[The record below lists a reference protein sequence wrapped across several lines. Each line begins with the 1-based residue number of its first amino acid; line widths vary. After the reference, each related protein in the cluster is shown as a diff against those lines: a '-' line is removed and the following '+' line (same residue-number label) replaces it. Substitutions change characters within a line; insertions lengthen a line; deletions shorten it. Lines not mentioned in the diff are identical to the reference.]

1 MLDNG
6 HAQLDALRHQ
16 LALTIRSVRGEFE
29 LALSPHWR
37 DVVTRD
43 VARRFGVPLW
53 VCVALALLIGFGV
66 FVGLRIALAGHSD
79 RLFASTMRCTLKL
92 QPRARRRRRASRSS
106 WNRRSRPARGGGD
119 HTDRSVICAAT
130 GVQVRLDVGDRP
142 LCRCSRA
149 WPMR

>member
-29 LALSPHWR
+29 PALSPHWR

-53 VCVALALLIGFGV
+53 CA
-66 FVGLRIALAGHSD
+66 
-79 RLFASTMRCTLKL
+79 
-92 QPRARRRRRASRSS
+92 
-106 WNRRSRPARGGGD
+106 WRSR
-119 HTDRSVICAAT
+119 C
-130 GVQVRLDVGDRP
+130 
-142 LCRCSRA
+142 
-149 WPMR
+149 